1 MSRISKDKRPEPAPK
16 SSEAGRTP
24 AGVDPAGGAGGGGQY
39 ADDVQGE
46 GNYEAAR
53 EYDDAQRAFVES
65 GKVEQAARDAAPK
78 SAEEERKLL
87 DAERE
92 GRSRRKSDE

>member
-1 MSRISKDKRPEPAPK
+1 MSKINKDERPEPAPK
-16 SSEAGRTP
+16 SSAAGRAP
-24 AGVDPAGGAGGGGQY
+24 AGLDPAGRAGGGQY

-78 SAEEERKLL
+78 SAEEERELL